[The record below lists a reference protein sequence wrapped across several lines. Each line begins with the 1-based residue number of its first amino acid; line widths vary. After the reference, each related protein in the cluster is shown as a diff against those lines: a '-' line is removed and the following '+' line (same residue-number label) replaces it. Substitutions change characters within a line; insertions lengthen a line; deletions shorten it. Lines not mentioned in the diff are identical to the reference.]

1 MVPGATVVLSVSVTN
16 TATLPIGYRLRRN
29 NVTLPATPANFLT
42 LNERTAYFTLSGTN
56 TMPPWTNYAIVVT
69 NAALSSGNISAS
81 AILTYVTDSDGD
93 RMPDD
98 WELAYGLD
106 RLDPADASLDADA
119 DGLTNLQEFQ
129 AGTNPRDSQSVLRL
143 DAIEF
148 AAGTGEPLLSFRAA
162 SNRTYSLFWKES
174 LNAGEWAKLADVPA
188 RATEQVAQVVDPMPL
203 ARGRLYRVVTPRQP
217 GEVNPMPAILASPT
231 PTVTDL
237 GGDATLSVI
246 AIGNGSLRYQWA
258 RDSQDIPGTTA
269 NSLEVTN
276 VQLTDLGLYS
286 VRVSDQNASKTSSPV
301 YLAVPPRILSQPES
315 QSVPVGDPVTL
326 AVVASGW
333 EPLSYLWF
341 AGDRVLADQTNATL
355 GITNVQVTDAGRY
368 SVYVSHLL
376 PWGEFGV
383 ASSNAVLRVEP
394 R

>member
-1 MVPGATVVLSVSVTN
+1 MWN
-16 TATLPIGYRLRRN
+16 R
-29 NVTLPATPANFLT
+29 
-42 LNERTAYFTLSGTN
+42 EE
-56 TMPPWTNYAIVVT
+56 
-69 NAALSSGNISAS
+69 
-81 AILTYVTDSDGD
+81 YV
-93 RMPDD
+93 
-98 WELAYGLD
+98 
-106 RLDPADASLDADA
+106 
-119 DGLTNLQEFQ
+119 
-129 AGTNPRDSQSVLRL
+129 AGTNPRDSQSVLGL
-143 DAIEF
+143 DTIEF
-148 AAGTGEPLLSFRAA
+148 AAGTGEPLLSFMAA

-174 LNAGEWAKLADVPA
+174 LPAGEWAKLADVPA
-188 RATEQVAQVVDPMPL
+188 RATEPVAQVVDPMPL

-231 PTVTDL
+231 PTVTYP
-237 GGDATLSVI
+237 GGDARLSVL
-246 AIGNGSLRYQWA
+246 AIGNGLLRYQWA
-258 RDSQDIPGTTA
+258 RDSQDIPGATA

-276 VQLTDLGLYS
+276 VQLADIGLHS
-286 VRVSDQNASKTSSPV
+286 VRVTDQNASKTSSPV

-315 QSVPVGDPVTL
+315 QSVRVGDPVTL
-326 AVVASGW
+326 AVGASGW

-341 AGDRVLADQTNATL
+341 ADDQVLADQTNATL